1 MLAIDYRGFADSS
14 DTDVTETTLVEDATT
29 ALDYARETLG
39 HGQVLVWGHSLGAAI
54 AAHMMAVTDTADME
68 KVALVL
74 ESPFNTMEGVIA
86 ATAKLYV
93 RMAFRL
99 VGIDK
104 MDIKFG

>member
-14 DTDVTETTLVEDATT
+14 DTDVTETTLVEDAAT
-29 ALDYARETLG
+29 ALTYARETLG
-39 HGQVLVWGHSLGAAI
+39 QGQVLVWGHSLGAAI

-74 ESPFNTMEGVIA
+74 ESPFNTMEGVIG

-93 RMAFRL
+93 RMVYRL